1 MIGISIAA
9 TPEWEAVIKKLNIDE
24 NKIKNYPYGEYFE
37 YIVNNE
43 NQINVFLHNI
53 PIIMNDIFDNYI
65 PKVIG

>member
-37 YIVNNE
+37 YNDNNE